1 MTVLGGSITLKHLQ
15 ENPFQKCDNLESI
28 SSAMAD
34 YSRALGLPFFS
45 YLLLKGGLPGEDVL
59 LTNYDSEWRQRYVE
73 KSYKLH
79 DPAAIVSRRSRLPFW
94 WDQNSFLR
102 PFQKAQQRVFFEARE
117 FRINAGYSVPVAG
130 PGGDQAVFS
139 LAATNNGDMV
149 DAVRNNGP
157 DLLVTALQA
166 HDRVMSITCPEERAP
181 APQLSARELECLKWT
196 AEGKTSA
203 GIGDKICVSSA
214 TVNYHLNNA
223 IKKLGASNRHHA
235 AILAMRKGLIS

>member
-1 MTVLGGSITLKHLQ
+1 LKHLQ

-34 YSRALGLPFFS
+34 YSRALASLQTAVLVGSKLIPSAVSKSTTTCFFRS
-45 YLLLKGGLPGEDVL
+45 QGIQDQCRLLRSGCG
-59 LTNYDSEWRQRYVE
+59 TR
-73 KSYKLH
+73 
-79 DPAAIVSRRSRLPFW
+79 RRSGSVL
-94 WDQNSFLR
+94 SGSH
-102 PFQKAQQRVFFEARE
+102 KQR
-117 FRINAGYSVPVAG
+117 
-130 PGGDQAVFS
+130 
-139 LAATNNGDMV
+139 
-149 DAVRNNGP
+149 
-157 DLLVTALQA
+157 
-166 HDRVMSITCPEERAP
+166 RAP